1 MLSHALS
8 STPLSRAFRQRV
20 SAVSSKTA
28 GRRSLFSK
36 AAPKGPQVH
45 VVAKSVPGQAKVVFY
60 AEEEVQELMKAHGLP
75 KVMSEELKG
84 KVGHTTAYIP
94 RLTEQAEAEGAAP
107 REIFVGIGKRN
118 ELRPKH
124 LRKAISAAVGALKSK
139 KLTTATIVVPSDLE
153 APSSSVAGPHMSVNE
168 PRRILQAEIV
178 QQLTNAI
185 LNGCYKF
192 DKYITKEDEKP
203 SVFESVSLQVQSE
216 ENVVEL
222 QKVSAR
228 AAVVSRAI
236 ALCRNLGNERADI
249 ATPAWYEKRAYELAS
264 SHPTKLTME
273 CLHAADLKGLGMN
286 LLLSV
291 GQGAAIEPRL
301 ILLHYNGAPESN
313 EKIALVGKGITFDT
327 GGINLKP
334 TGFIE
339 DMYIDN
345 AGAATVLSTLQ
356 ACVELDVKKNLVVA
370 LCLAENAISS
380 TAVLPSAII
389 KSYKGLTVEIGN
401 TDAEGRLVLADGMTY
416 VQKHCKPSHIVDV
429 ATLTG
434 ACVVALG
441 EYAAGLFT
449 NDDAMAAQMKQ
460 AGESTSEVF
469 WPLPILDEH
478 AEELKGIDSDLKN
491 IGKGRY
497 GGASTAAAF
506 LREFVEKDVKWCHLD
521 IAGPAKARGDKVQG
535 ASGFGV
541 QMLVEWLSKTSL

>member
-1 MLSHALS
+1 MSEA
-8 STPLSRAFRQRV
+8 
-20 SAVSSKTA
+20 AV
-28 GRRSLFSK
+28 K
-36 AAPKGPQVH
+36 APQVQ
-45 VVAKSVPGQAKVVFY
+45 VVSKSVAGQAKVVFY
-60 AEEEVQELMKAHGLP
+60 AEEDVAEVVKAYSLP
-75 KVMSEELKG
+75 KVMSEDLKG
-84 KVGHTTAYIP
+84 KVGHVTAYVP
-94 RLTEQAEAEGAAP
+94 QLTELAEKEGAAP
-107 REIFVGIGKRN
+107 REFYVGIGKRS
-118 ELRPKH
+118 EAKQKH
-124 LRKAISAAVGALKSK
+124 LRKAAAAAVGALKAK
-139 KLTTATIVVPSDLE
+139 KLNTATIVVPSDLE
-153 APSSSVAGPHMSVNE
+153 APVASVTGPHMSVNE
-168 PRRILQAEIV
+168 PRRVLQADMV
-178 QQLTNAI
+178 QQLTSAI

-192 DKYITKEDEKP
+192 DKYITKEDDKAAT
-203 SVFESVSLQVQSE
+203 FDTISLQVQNE
-216 ENVVEL
+216 ENVAEL
-222 QKVSAR
+222 QKVAAR
-228 AAVVSRAI
+228 ATVIARAT
-236 ALCRNLGNERADI
+236 AFCRNLGNERADV

-264 SHPTKLTME
+264 KNPTKMTME

-286 LLLSV
+286 LLLCV
-291 GQGAAIEPRL
+291 GQGAVVEPRL
-301 ILLHYNGAPESN
+301 ILLHYNGAPESS

-345 AGAATVLSTLQ
+345 AGAATVLATLQ
-356 ACVELDVKKNLVVA
+356 ACVELNVKKNLVVA
-370 LCLAENAISS
+370 LCLAENAISQ

-401 TDAEGRLVLADGMTY
+401 TDAEGRLVLADGLTY
-416 VQKHCKPSHIVDV
+416 VQKHCKPTHVVDV

-449 NDDAMAAQMKQ
+449 NDDVMASQIRT
-460 AGESTSEVF
+460 AGDSANETF

-506 LREFVEKDVKWCHLD
+506 LREFIEKDVKWCHLD

-541 QMLVEWLSKTSL
+541 HMLVEWLSKTSL